1 MLSGLTNRDQGSVNR
16 ISCGA
21 DAWSQGISVCR
32 HRWGRFPKWAFQS
45 SSACVVAID
54 PVDLYISQMPPDSVG
69 QSVADQ
75 SFKFVG
81 GHRRPFHGSPP

>member
-1 MLSGLTNRDQGSVNR
+1 MVARNFRLSSSLGSV
-16 ISCGA
+16 
-21 DAWSQGISVCR
+21 SQMGIPIQF
-32 HRWGRFPKWAFQS
+32 GLLS
-45 SSACVVAID
+45 SRSIRSICT
-54 PVDLYISQMPPDSVG
+54 SHQMPPDSIG